1 MSYASVTS
9 NNVPSDQPLPNPALF
24 NTTKPTASGV
34 ADDIAKVGVVSSN
47 FKQNPATTTST
58 YQPPRY
64 EEESDSSPHHRT
76 KKDNKA
82 KADNKVKAKKL
93 ARDAEKEAIHWSAV
107 VKELLFRPPVA
118 GGLIGVVNLGLIGY
132 TGYKFYNEPHLRHDH
147 MFVTSTIAGTAV
159 ILGLEGYGAQT
170 LAPVREEE
178 DVLIQYVHQN
188 PKTTRTLFAILNVG
202 ILGATGY
209 LTYSKWNRWD
219 PRTFATLAAGLASFG
234 LGESYLVSHV

>member
-9 NNVPSDQPLPNPALF
+9 HNASADQPLPDPALL

-34 ADDIAKVGVVSSN
+34 ADDTAKVGVVAPN

-58 YQPPRY
+58 YKPPRY
-64 EEESDSSPHHRT
+64 GEEESDSSPHHRS

-82 KADNKVKAKKL
+82 KAKKL
-93 ARDAEKEAIHWSAV
+93 ARDAEKEAVHWSAV
-107 VKELLFRPPVA
+107 AKELVLRPPVA
-118 GGLIGVVNLGLIGY
+118 GGLVGVVNLGLIGY

-147 MFVTSTIAGTAV
+147 TFVTSTIAGTAV

-170 LAPVREEE
+170 FAPVREEE
-178 DVLIQYVHQN
+178 DVLIQYVRQN
-188 PKTTRTLFAILNVG
+188 PKSTRTLFAILNVG

-219 PRTFATLAAGLASFG
+219 NRTFLTLAAGLASFG
-234 LGESYLVSHV
+234 LGESYMVSRI

>member
-9 NNVPSDQPLPNPALF
+9 RDAPADQPLPDPALL
-24 NTTKPTASGV
+24 NTNKSTASGV
-34 ADDIAKVGVVSSN
+34 ADDTIKVGVVSPN

-64 EEESDSSPHHRT
+64 NEEESDSSPHRRT
-76 KKDNKA
+76 AKNKA
-82 KADNKVKAKKL
+82 KAKKL

-107 VKELLFRPPVA
+107 VKELVLRPPVA
-118 GGLIGVVNLGLIGY
+118 GGLVGVVNLGLIGY
-132 TGYKFYNEPHLRHDH
+132 TGYKLYSEPHLRHDH

-159 ILGLEGYGAQT
+159 VLGLEGYGAQT
-170 LAPVREEE
+170 FAPVREEE
-178 DVLIQYVHQN
+178 DMLIQYVRQN
-188 PKTTRTLFAILNVG
+188 PKSTRTLFAILNVG

-219 PRTFATLAAGLASFG
+219 NRTFATLAAGIASLG
-234 LGESYLVSHV
+234 LGENYLVSHI